1 MRGHCYA
8 VASGK
13 GGVGKTTTAVNTAT
27 ELATRGDD
35 VVVVDADLA
44 MTNLGRVVG
53 IDHEPTLHDV
63 LAGDAALAEAIHTD
77 GEFAVLPGSDAIDSF
92 RDADPA
98 GLRRIIKRLQTAF
111 EVVVVDTGAGVDH
124 ETMVACRLADD
135 VVLVTTP
142 DEMAVTDTAKSRE
155 MVETVDG
162 DVLGV
167 VVTRTPDA
175 AAATSAADELGTELL
190 GAVPEAPAVVGDEPV
205 VETAPASAV
214 AAAYHDIAER
224 LAVAAD
230 ATGAAPVDEP
240 ALGDD

>member
-1 MRGHCYA
+1 MRGHCYT

-27 ELATRGDD
+27 ALAARGYD

-53 IDHEPTLHDV
+53 VDHEPTLHDV
-63 LAGDAALAEAIHTD
+63 LAGNAVLEDAIHTD
-77 GEFAVLPGSDAIDSF
+77 GAFAVLPGSSAIDSL

-98 GLRRIIKRLQTAF
+98 GLRRVIKRLQTGF

-124 ETMVACRLADD
+124 ETMVACGLADD

-142 DEMAVTDTAKSRE
+142 DEMAVTDTGKSRE

-167 VVTRTPDA
+167 VVTRADESTA
-175 AAATSAADELGTELL
+175 SGVADELGTDLL
-190 GAVPEAPAVVGDEPV
+190 GAVPDAPEIVGDEPV
-205 VETAPASAV
+205 VDTAPDSAV
-214 AAAYHDIAER
+214 ASAYGDITDTLA
-224 LAVAAD
+224 LAVDAAG
-230 ATGAAPVDEP
+230 TVP
-240 ALGDD
+240 ADGQAVGDD

>member
-27 ELATRGDD
+27 ELAARGYE

-53 IDHEPTLHDV
+53 VDHEPTLHDV
-63 LAGDAALAEAIHTD
+63 LAGNAVLEDAIHVD
-77 GEFAVLPGSDAIDSF
+77 GDFAVLPGSSAIDRF

-98 GLRRIIKRLQTAF
+98 GLRGVIKRLQTGF
-111 EVVVVDTGAGVDH
+111 EVVIVDTGAGVDH
-124 ETMVACRLADD
+124 ETMVACGLADD

-155 MVETVDG
+155 MVEKVDG

-167 VVTRTPDA
+167 VVTRTDESTASGTA
-175 AAATSAADELGTELL
+175 AELGTDLL
-190 GAVPEAPAVVGDEPV
+190 GAVPDAPAVVGDEPV
-205 VETAPASAV
+205 VDTAPDSAAASA
-214 AAAYHDIAER
+214 YRDITDSLA
-224 LAVAAD
+224 LAVDAAGTALAD
-230 ATGAAPVDEP
+230 EGAV
-240 ALGDD
+240 GDD

>member
-27 ELATRGDD
+27 ELAGRGYD

-53 IDHEPTLHDV
+53 VDHEPTLHDV
-63 LAGDAALAEAIHTD
+63 LAGDAALEAAIHDD
-77 GEFAVLPGSDAIDSF
+77 GAFAVVPGTDDIGKI

-98 GLRRIIKRLQTAF
+98 ELRRVIKRLQTGF
-111 EVVVVDTGAGVDH
+111 EVVIVDTGAGVDH
-124 ETMVACRLADD
+124 ETMVACGLADD

-142 DEMAVTDTAKSRE
+142 DGTAVTDTKKSRA

-175 AAATSAADELGTELL
+175 AAATSAADELGVELL
-190 GAVPEAPAVVGDEPV
+190 GAAPEAPEVVGDEPV
-205 VETAPASAV
+205 VTTAPDSAV
-214 AAAYHDIAER
+214 AAAYSDIAER
-224 LAVAAD
+224 LAVAVDTAGTAGAD
-230 ATGAAPVDEP
+230 EGAV
-240 ALGDD
+240 GDD

>member
-27 ELATRGDD
+27 AMARRGHD

-53 IDHEPTLHDV
+53 VDHEPTLHDV
-63 LAGDAALAEAIHTD
+63 LADDAALEAAIHTD
-77 GEFAVLPGSDAIDSF
+77 GDVAVLPGSDDIDSF

-98 GLRRIIKRLQTAF
+98 GLRRTLKRLQTAF
-111 EVVVVDTGAGVDH
+111 DVVVVDTGAGVDH
-124 ETMVACRLADD
+124 ETMVACGLADD

-142 DEMAVTDTAKSRE
+142 DETAVTDTAKSRE

-162 DVLGV
+162 QVMGV
-167 VVTRTPDA
+167 VVTRAPDA
-175 AAATSAADELGTELL
+175 AAATSAADELGAELV
-190 GAVPEAPAVVGDEPV
+190 GAVPEAPEVVGDEPV
-205 VETAPASAV
+205 VETAPKSAV
-214 AAAYHDIAER
+214 AAAYSGIAER
-224 LAVAAD
+224 LAVDAAD
-230 ATGAAPVDEP
+230 TVPADEP
-240 ALGDD
+240 AVGDD

>member
-27 ELATRGDD
+27 ELADRGYD

-53 IDHEPTLHDV
+53 VDHEPTLHDV
-63 LAGDAALAEAIHTD
+63 LAGDAALEAAIHTGGD
-77 GEFAVLPGSDAIDSF
+77 VAVLPGASAIDSF

-98 GLRRIIKRLQTAF
+98 GLRGVIKRLQTGF

-124 ETMVACRLADD
+124 ETMVGCGLADE

-142 DEMAVTDTAKSRE
+142 DEMAVTDTKKSRA

-162 DVLGV
+162 DVRGV

-190 GAVPEAPAVVGDEPV
+190 GAVPEAPDVVGDEPV
-205 VETAPASAV
+205 VTTAPNSAV
-214 AAAYHDIAER
+214 AAAYSDIAER
-224 LAVAAD
+224 LAVDAVGAAAAD
-230 ATGAAPVDEP
+230 EQAV
-240 ALGDD
+240 GDD